1 MTAPPRRVLALSIA
15 PGGRPID
22 DRLDAPP
29 DPAPPFG
36 LLGPDRFQRLHDEPD
51 IDRLYRQR
59 AEHRVDISVEGR
71 RPLRG
76 VPRVPPAGVVG
87 GDIAFGAFPER
98 QRHSRVEPR
107 GRAYGLAFC
116 ERGN

>member
-15 PGGRPID
+15 ARRCPIEYTFNTT
-22 DRLDAPP
+22 P
-29 DPAPPFG
+29 DTARCFG
-36 LLGPDRFQRLHDEPD
+36 LHGPDRFQCLHDEPD

-59 AEHRVDISVEGR
+59 AEHRVDIGVESR

-87 GDIAFGAFPER
+87 GDIAFSAFPER